1 MPLSRS
7 LSPKERGA
15 IRRCERKG
23 GLFNTYKDVLF
34 LNSLK
39 LPPLGEASE
48 CTQLG
53 MWRLFNLLFFNNH
66 LLGKLVEGDFVG
78 ACLADFPLVIGVRA
92 VGAENHRFFHTGG
105 SFISF
110 RS

>member
-15 IRRCERKG
+15 IHRCERKG

-39 LPPLGEASE
+39 LPPLGGG
-48 CTQLG
+48 LG
-53 MWRLFNLLFFNNH
+53 RGLLFLNH
-66 LLGKLVEGDFVG
+66 YRLGELVQGDFVG
-78 ACLADFPLVIGVRA
+78 ACLADFPFVIGVRA
-92 VGAENHRFFHTGG
+92 VGAENHWFFYTGG
-105 SFISF
+105 YFISF
-110 RS
+110 RR